1 MAPVTRKVKITLVRS
16 PIGCSWRQKQTVAG
30 LGLRKLN
37 HSVIQPANLQILGM
51 ARKVAHLVHIEEVPE
66 EAGTP

>member
-1 MAPVTRKVKITLVRS
+1 MAKVKITLVRS
-16 PIGCSWRQKQTVAG
+16 PISCSWRQKRTVES

-51 ARKVAHLVHIEEVPE
+51 VRKVAHLVNIEEVADVAEVPE
-66 EAGTP
+66 TR

>member
-1 MAPVTRKVKITLVRS
+1 MAKVKITLVRS
-16 PIGCSWRQKQTVAG
+16 PIGAPQRQKDTVQG

-51 ARKVAHLVHIEEVPE
+51 VRKVSHLVSIEEVPE
-66 EAGTP
+66 ETEVR

>member
-1 MAPVTRKVKITLVRS
+1 MAKVKITLTRS
-16 PIGCSWRQKQTVAG
+16 PIGAPLTQRRTVEG

-51 ARKVAHLVHIEEVPE
+51 VRKVHHLVTIEEVADE
-66 EAGTP
+66 Q

>member
-1 MAPVTRKVKITLVRS
+1 MARVKITLVRS
-16 PIGCSWRQKQTVAG
+16 TISRPETQRRTVRA

-51 ARKVAHLVHIEEVPE
+51 VRKVSHLVHVEEVPE
-66 EAGTP
+66 EAETK